1 MVWEEAVARN
11 MDFSNREKTFSD
23 KVFAR
28 DEVEKIKDL
37 MRKDSLSRQ
46 DLNELLYLMSSTE
59 SKLLNLGEWDRYV
72 MAKYYVWVR
81 EFFKQLEI
89 LFDYIEDI
97 EKKEKNGEI
106 TLKPT
111 TRKLLY
117 NNRKLAEHNL
127 KFLIDFYFQIMRT
140 SLSLGGQLV
149 SDLLGQKF
157 EFQYKTPQSLEQ
169 QVNK

>member
-1 MVWEEAVARN
+1 MVWEEAIARN

-28 DEVEKIKDL
+28 DEVEKIRDL
-37 MRKDSLSRQ
+37 MRKDKLSRT

-59 SKLLNLGEWDRYV
+59 SKLLNLGQWDRYV
-72 MAKYYVWVR
+72 MAKYYVWTR
-81 EFFKQLEI
+81 EFFKQLEL

-97 EKKEKNGEI
+97 EAKEKDGKI
-106 TLKPT
+106 MLTPT
-111 TRKLLY
+111 TKKILQ
-117 NNRKLAEHNL
+117 NNRRLAEHNI
-127 KFLIDFYFQIMRT
+127 KFLVDFYFQIMRT

-157 EFQYKTPQSLEQ
+157 EFQYKQPTQLSEQ
-169 QVNK
+169 VKG